1 MKKLEIVFIVALL
14 SCLGIVSLSA
24 ETLGEG
30 ESVISSVV
38 VEIDQ
43 TNSDFSISFDVSFD
57 SSSAMVK
64 SGFIVFDCND
74 SAKQYK
80 VYKTHTVSSYK
91 EHIKMSESGLDYNK
105 NKSYVVI
112 PFIETDDGKLVES
125 EKINID
131 PLSSY
136 TSIENETIDVY
147 GSGAEISFDIVQ
159 GIKNKT
165 DACGYILFDENN
177 RFLGSTYKSFKETS
191 INVMFDTSE
200 RFGPLKEGTY
210 YIKAYSTLGNEL
222 VSYGDTHKI
231 SIDRSVSS
239 EKNRNNVSYST
250 ESYDAYYDLSK
261 ISGSCLLNDESISR
275 YLPNFSIEEAWRH
288 PYNPYD
294 YGQCTWLV
302 YGLLF
307 QALEHAPGT
316 YGNGGNWVNNAE
328 MPGWYRSNTPV
339 VGSIAS
345 ALPTDDHPYGT
356 VAIVIKIID
365 ENTMLIVHGNC
376 NANLIEDLWEEAKTD
391 WCIQEVNI
399 NHYTYRDGNQ
409 SRFIFLNPSE
419 PKYK

>member
-1 MKKLEIVFIVALL
+1 MNEEDKQRVTLALYGFSRVEDVLQKFSKDMFFTGDLALCTL
-14 SCLGIVSLSA
+14 SMNTGYSR
-24 ETLGEG
+24 
-30 ESVISSVV
+30 
-38 VEIDQ
+38 
-43 TNSDFSISFDVSFD
+43 
-57 SSSAMVK
+57 
-64 SGFIVFDCND
+64 
-74 SAKQYK
+74 
-80 VYKTHTVSSYK
+80 
-91 EHIKMSESGLDYNK
+91 
-105 NKSYVVI
+105 YVVI
-112 PFIETDDGKLVES
+112 PFLEMDDGKLVKA

-147 GSGAEISFDIVQ
+147 RSGAEISFDIVQ
-159 GIKNKT
+159 GINNKT
-165 DACGYILFDENN
+165 DTCGYILFDENMQL
-177 RFLGSTYKSFKETS
+177 LGSVYNKKMKGL
-191 INVMFDTSE
+191 NGVVFDTAE
-200 RFGPLKEGTY
+200 RFGELEKGTY
-210 YIKAYSTLGNEL
+210 YIKGYSTLGREL
-222 VSYGDTHKI
+222 VSFGKIHKI
-231 SIDRSVSS
+231 FIDGSANS
-239 EKNRNNVSYST
+239 EKNGNNARHST

-261 ISGSCLLNDESISR
+261 ISGSNFLNDQSASK
-275 YLPNFSIEEAWRH
+275 YLPDFSIEEAWRH

-294 YGQCTWLV
+294 YGQCTWFC

-307 QALEHAPGT
+307 QMLGHSPGT

-376 NANLIEDLWEEAKTD
+376 NANLIEDPWEEAKTD

-399 NHYTYRDGNQ
+399 DHYTYRDGNQ